1 MLFEIPTA
9 GGASRLFRRD
19 KRLLFKLTFLGMTC
33 GLQAEAFAAE
43 EKLKK
48 EEVQI

>member
-1 MLFEIPTA
+1 MIPTA
-9 GGASRLFRRD
+9 GGVGPFRRD